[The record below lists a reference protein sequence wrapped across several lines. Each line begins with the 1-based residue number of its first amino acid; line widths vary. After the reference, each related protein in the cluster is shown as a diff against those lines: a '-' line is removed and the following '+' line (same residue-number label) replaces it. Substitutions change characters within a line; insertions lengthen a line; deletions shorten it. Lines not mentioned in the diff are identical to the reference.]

1 MVVVSLQLTIS
12 LNEAVLPATVTKME
26 PQSAAAVSVRK

>member
-12 LNEAVLPATVTKME
+12 LNEAENMFSALAGVPSSLPSQKL
-26 PQSAAAVSVRK
+26 